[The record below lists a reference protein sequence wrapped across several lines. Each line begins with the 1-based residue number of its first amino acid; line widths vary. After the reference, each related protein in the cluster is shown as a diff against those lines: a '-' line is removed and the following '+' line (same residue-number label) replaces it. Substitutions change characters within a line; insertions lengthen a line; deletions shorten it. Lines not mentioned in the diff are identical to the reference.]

1 MTDSLRPGFPL
12 RINSNLY
19 GEQSPAPSPGRHQ
32 KIPEP
37 EESEYMLRWGE
48 HDTQVINIFHQLC
61 QENQLTDVTLSTETR
76 SFQAHK
82 LILSACSP
90 YFRNL
95 FINNPCKH
103 PTVFFKDISE
113 EHMKLLME
121 YMYRGSISVKQN
133 DLTDILKT
141 ASSLQIHGLTQ
152 AEPPKDTVHPPRPL
166 IVDDQNTGK
175 LGDSSVDKFQQ
186 VETGSS
192 HSGHSAASVDSGST
206 GSTKRRSEGRKSSKP
221 KKLRLNE
228 DRESMTASPMYP
240 MMSSPRFPIIS
251 EEKEIDRNPA
261 QDEVIKPQM
270 HTPDDNDNIAVSDD
284 EESELVID
292 QPVDF
297 STGKGEEE
305 PEGSKQKEEAP
316 RGFDRLPGSAMM
328 GNWEEQLAN
337 LARSAQRH
345 VSKEAREEQGS
356 SGEENTEPVKEHPQI
371 SLSATT
377 MGIDIASQLKN
388 HFLASLP
395 TQSYAWLNSMAGGAP
410 PNTPSN
416 MVERDTRERTPLGG
430 IKTGEIGP
438 NGKPAVECEECG
450 KTLAD
455 PSSLYRH
462 RKIHTGDK
470 PHKCP
475 YCDKR
480 FIQRYNMKQH
490 IKTHRLEDPDMK
502 ASGLSLADI
511 KPNGI
516 NIDLTPKGHE
526 SSQGPKAMNH
536 LKLSMPGFD
545 HGLNMSH

>member
-1 MTDSLRPGFPL
+1 MTDSIRPGFPL

-19 GEQSPAPSPGRHQ
+19 SDNSAQQPQ
-32 KIPEP
+32 KVPEP
-37 EESEYMLRWGE
+37 EPESEYMLRWGE
-48 HDTQVINIFHQLC
+48 HNSQVINIFHQLC

-95 FINNPCKH
+95 FISNPCKH

-121 YMYRGSISVKQN
+121 YMYKGSISVKQN
-133 DLTDILKT
+133 DLTEILKT
-141 ASSLQIHGLTQ
+141 ASSLQIHGLTT
-152 AEPPKDTVHPPRPL
+152 AEAPSPTVETPQPL
-166 IVDDQNTGK
+166 IVDEQSSGK
-175 LGDSSVDKFQQ
+175 MGDPSVDRFQQ

-192 HSGHSAASVDSGST
+192 HSATSADS

-221 KKLRLNE
+221 KKLRLSE
-228 DRESMTASPMYP
+228 DRENVVTSPMYP

-251 EEKEIDRNPA
+251 EEKELNDMNPS
-261 QDEVIKPQM
+261 
-270 HTPDDNDNIAVSDD
+270 TSPDQVLRPIIPTHSPSDDNIAVSDD
-284 EESELVID
+284 ENELVID

-297 STGKGEEE
+297 STSKTEGEIGETRHKVETPKGLD
-305 PEGSKQKEEAP
+305 G
-316 RGFDRLPGSAMM
+316 LPNSGMM
-328 GNWEEQLAN
+328 GSWEEQLAN
-337 LARSAQRH
+337 LARTAQRS
-345 VSKEAREEQGS
+345 VSRDSRDDQHS
-356 SGEENTEPVKEHPQI
+356 SGEENAEPKEHPQI
-371 SLSATT
+371 SLTATT

-395 TQSYAWLNSMAGGAP
+395 TQSYAWLNGMAGGAP

-416 MVERDTRERTPLGG
+416 MVDKDQRERTPLGG

-475 YCDKR
+475 YCEKR

-490 IKTHRLEDPDMK
+490 IKTHRLEHEDTK
-502 ASGLSLADI
+502 NNS
-511 KPNGI
+511 I
-516 NIDLTPKGHE
+516 NIDLTPKVE
-526 SSQGPKAMNH
+526 AMSQ
-536 LKLSMPGFD
+536 LKLPIPGFHPEH